1 MPMED
6 QAHTGDAVWLDGNL
20 TGTPRQYTAPAGGTV
35 YYLTIACHTSRQDQ
49 ADQVIYV
56 EAKAT
61 RKTAAWVASQDWRPG
76 QDVIIKGV
84 ITTPA
89 TTSLDGREENMKI
102 RILNM
107 ATHTSRQDGHQ

>member
-1 MPMED
+1 MDNPPH
-6 QAHTGDAVWLDGNL
+6 AGDAVWLDGNL
-20 TGTPRQYTAPAGGTV
+20 TGPPRQYTPTAGGAV

-56 EAKAT
+56 EAKAA

>member
-1 MPMED
+1 MDNPPH
-6 QAHTGDAVWLDGNL
+6 AGDAVWLDGNL
-20 TGTPRQYTAPAGGTV
+20 AAIPRRYKPAEGTV
-35 YYLTIACHTSRQDQ
+35 IYYLTIACHTGQT
-49 ADQVIYV
+49 DQVIYV

-61 RKTAAWVASQDWRPG
+61 RKTAIWVASQSWRPG